1 MMKSLLLSAL
11 LLSAMACHHRAQPEV
26 TVDEQAGEVAVRVI
40 NHNFSDMVVNLEEN
54 GRRYR
59 LGLANGENTTLFS
72 VPWRR
77 VANNG
82 TVRLLADPVGAS
94 TVIRTELLSVWPGAL
109 VVWTIESCVSQS
121 SAGVY

>member
-1 MMKSLLLSAL
+1 MTRVLLLAV
-11 LLSAMACHHRAQPEV
+11 LLSGAVACHHRAQPEV
-26 TVDEQAGEVAVRVI
+26 AVDEQSGEVAVRVI

-109 VVWTIESCVSQS
+109 VVWTIESSLSQS